1 MRGAA
6 CGKCAPPLGTRMD
19 EHPRPIIFWRRQ
31 HEILYGRAISRR
43 QLPTASVTHFLV
55 KLVLAAPASFFSVAE
70 VLQDFL
76 ASLSHFFKK
85 LVRAAPASF
94 FSVAW
99 PLQVGDCA
107 CAMAAMKH
115 SKAARVNTLMVIP
128 YRNEAHDSTPA
139 HGTIRDDDGVV
150 TAVLYARI
158 GRGYWS
164 VLVTAGAGAVGA
176 AAGEWSACCGGGVG
190 FVDYLLLNEHRN
202 DIDDGLFVDCGRN
215 GARDTDAVE
224 GVDGLALNG

>member
-1 MRGAA
+1 M
-6 CGKCAPPLGTRMD
+6 
-19 EHPRPIIFWRRQ
+19 
-31 HEILYGRAISRR
+31 
-43 QLPTASVTHFLV
+43 PTASVTHFLV

-190 FVDYLLLNEHRN
+190 FVDYLLLIELRDEIHG
-202 DIDDGLFVDCGRN
+202 DALVDRWRLCTWV
-215 GARDTDAVE
+215 ADAMQR
-224 GVDGLALNG
+224 VDGLAEYRRGSFA